1 MTPAIPGLVESQT
14 AFPGVNFEMQAELF
28 RPDGNDELP
37 GILLMHDVYGVTEHM
52 KSVGRRIAAEGYAV
66 LIPDMYSRGD
76 GPAPGW
82 PPKREEIAKVGGY
95 PDQRGGADV
104 RAAIKWLQSQP
115 GVRADH
121 VGAMGFSFGAR
132 YILLAFEED
141 PSLAAVALYYPIIIY
156 PAFTE
161 SRPRQPLTYV
171 PSIACPTIAFY
182 GDQDALLPQ
191 THVTFFRDMLEG
203 HGGGKE
209 FSIYPGVGHGFFND
223 MLKTYDQTASDDAW
237 GKTKVFLSRHLKEA

>member
-1 MTPAIPGLVESQT
+1 MTPAIPGLIESQT
-14 AFPGVNFEMQAELF
+14 AFPGVDFEMRAELF
-28 RPDGNDELP
+28 RPDGNDEIP

-82 PPKREEIAKVGGY
+82 PPKREEIAQVGGY

-132 YILLAFEED
+132 YILLAFKG
-141 PSLAAVALYYPIIIY
+141 S
-156 PAFTE
+156 
-161 SRPRQPLTYV
+161 QPNGGG
-171 PSIACPTIAFY
+171 P
-182 GDQDALLPQ
+182 LLP
-191 THVTFFRDMLEG
+191 HHHLSGAHR
-203 HGGGKE
+203 
-209 FSIYPGVGHGFFND
+209 IP
-223 MLKTYDQTASDDAW
+223 ASPALDVRA
-237 GKTKVFLSRHLKEA
+237 VHNLS